1 MTIVADI
8 LKSKADP
15 GVHTIGPAAS
25 VFDAVGL
32 MAQKNIGALVVVE
45 HGQVVGML
53 TERDYARKVAL
64 MDRSSRDMPLRD
76 IMTRPVMYVH
86 PRHTSEECM
95 ALMTENRLRHL
106 PVMDG
111 GKLIGLVSIGD
122 LVKEI
127 ISEQKFIIEQLEH
140 YISGDRG

>member
-1 MTIVADI
+1 MTTVAEI

-15 GVHTIGPAAS
+15 TVYTIGPDAS
-25 VFDAVGL
+25 VFEALGV

-64 MDRSSRDMPLRD
+64 MARVSRDTLLRV
-76 IMTRPVMYVH
+76 IMTHPVMYVQL
-86 PRHTSEECM
+86 PSTSEECM

-111 GKLIGLVSIGD
+111 GKLIGLISIGD